1 MLEFCF
7 RGKFY
12 EISMEDYELRE
23 VLTKYYYKNVFKR
36 VSNEVDKRRLE
47 IYRGYQNK
55 IIEITIAKLLD
66 EILESGAFVIEY
78 EDFIR
83 GFGLFEVDE
92 FLDVLVTYYDNERCE
107 EEI

>member
-1 MLEFCF
+1 MLEFDF

-23 VLTKYYYKNVFKR
+23 VLTKYYYKNIFGS

-55 IIEITIAKLLD
+55 IAEITIYQLLE
-66 EILESGAFVIEY
+66 EIAENGAFRNY

-83 GFGLFEVDE
+83 RMGLFEVDE
-92 FLDVLVTYYDNERCE
+92 FLDVLLTYYDNERCE